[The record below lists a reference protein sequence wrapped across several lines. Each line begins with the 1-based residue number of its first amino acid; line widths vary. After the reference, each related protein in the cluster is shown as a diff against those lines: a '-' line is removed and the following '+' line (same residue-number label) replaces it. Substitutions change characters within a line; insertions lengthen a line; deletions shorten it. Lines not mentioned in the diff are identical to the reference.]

1 MTTVPKSLPG
11 NVALEQHDPEM
22 YDLIEKEKTR
32 QWSCLEL
39 IASENFTSR
48 AVMECLGS
56 ALTNKVK
63 YDSLYSTQCAS
74 YIEPELARLFHAAML
89 PLIAA
94 KACNCIKML

>member
-63 YDSLYSTQCAS
+63 HQLLYSMLCAS
-74 YIEPELARLFHAAML
+74 
-89 PLIAA
+89 
-94 KACNCIKML
+94 